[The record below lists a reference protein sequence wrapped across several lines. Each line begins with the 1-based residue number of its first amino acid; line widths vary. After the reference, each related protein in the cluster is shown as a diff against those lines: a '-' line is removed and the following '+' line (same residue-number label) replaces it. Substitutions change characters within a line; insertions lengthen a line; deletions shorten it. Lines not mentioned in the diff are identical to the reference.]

1 MRLIGLLSWYA
12 ERPSW
17 LAACIASY
25 RVAGI
30 DHLVALDGAYALFPG
45 GTARSAGVE
54 ADALVEICNAHD
66 IGLTLVR
73 PATTWAGNE
82 VEKRTSLFRHA
93 DAIAVAHEDWY
104 VVIDADELVTRALD
118 GWRDR
123 LAETE
128 LDCAELLLWER
139 EDRDT
144 EPRAQVDRVLRVE
157 PRSRAPIRKLFRA
170 IPGIRCVGNHYTWVT
185 PDGRQLWGSRVR
197 VPGLDLT
204 DELHVEHRTQYRGLL
219 RRDASHAYYRLR
231 DAAGIEA
238 EPRPSRPTTREGAA

>member
-1 MRLIGLLSWYA
+1 MRLIGLLSLYA

-17 LAACIASY
+17 LAASVASY

-45 GTARSAGVE
+45 GAARSPGVE
-54 ADALVEICNAHD
+54 ADALMEICNAHD
-66 IGLTLVR
+66 VGLTLVR

-93 DAIAVAHEDWY
+93 DALAVPNEDWY
-104 VVIDADELVTRALD
+104 LNIDADELVTRALD
-118 GWRDR
+118 GWRDA
-123 LAETE
+123 LADTP

-139 EDRDT
+139 EDRDS
-144 EPRAQVDRVLRVE
+144 EPCAQVDRALRVD
-157 PRSRAPIRKLFRA
+157 PLSHAPIRKLFRA

-185 PDGRQLWGSRVR
+185 PDGRQLWGNRVK

-204 DELHVEHRTQYRGLL
+204 EQLHVEHRTQYRGLL
-219 RRDASHAYYRLR
+219 RRDASHEYYRLR
-231 DAAGIEA
+231 DAAGIE
-238 EPRPSRPTTREGAA
+238 R